1 MLPDLLSVIL
11 NSISGIR
18 IRQSENKS
26 MFDITISIWTLVLLS
41 SLTGLGFGLYIKTR
55 QKLDEANEILWA
67 NNLPQV
73 I

>member
-1 MLPDLLSVIL
+1 
-11 NSISGIR
+11 
-18 IRQSENKS
+18 
-26 MFDITISIWTLVLLS
+26 MFDITISIWTLILLS
-41 SLTGLGFGLYIKTR
+41 SLTGLGLYIKTR

>member
-1 MLPDLLSVIL
+1 
-11 NSISGIR
+11 
-18 IRQSENKS
+18 
-26 MFDITISIWTLVLLS
+26 MFDITISIWTLVLIS

>member
-1 MLPDLLSVIL
+1 
-11 NSISGIR
+11 
-18 IRQSENKS
+18 

-41 SLTGLGFGLYIKTR
+41 SLTGLGFGLYIKTN

>member
-1 MLPDLLSVIL
+1 
-11 NSISGIR
+11 
-18 IRQSENKS
+18 

-41 SLTGLGFGLYIKTR
+41 SLTGFGFGLCIKTR
-55 QKLDEANEILWA
+55 QKLDEANEILLA

>member
-1 MLPDLLSVIL
+1 
-11 NSISGIR
+11 
-18 IRQSENKS
+18 

-55 QKLDEANEILWA
+55 QKLDEANRILWA